1 MNNIW
6 KGFKIFLMIVLIITL
21 LIIIGYALVEYGN
34 KPVSEMPVWMW
45 WLLK

>member
-1 MNNIW
+1 MNKW
-6 KGFKIFLMIVLIITL
+6 DGFKIILMIVLVITL
-21 LIIIGYALVEYGN
+21 LIIIGCTLAEYGN